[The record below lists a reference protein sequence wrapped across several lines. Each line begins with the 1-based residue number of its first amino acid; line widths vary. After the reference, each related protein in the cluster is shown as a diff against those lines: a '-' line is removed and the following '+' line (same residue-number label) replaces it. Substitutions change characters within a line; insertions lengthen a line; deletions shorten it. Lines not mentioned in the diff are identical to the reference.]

1 MRSNR
6 TSRIVLALTVLL
18 SSLSALPEA
27 HAAAPG
33 SLGLGVDVLPANSNE
48 DSTLGADGSLWFLLP
63 PGKTGTRSFRVN
75 SVANVAMNLSV
86 TLGFGEYRDGVSAF
100 NDSKKSEIAQWA
112 KFSDTEFSLQPGAS
126 KVISISFNVPKD
138 AQIKANLA
146 TVFVKGVS
154 QSLQGNKPGFSV
166 GGAARVAIPVFLGV
180 GTAAQISINFKIV
193 STSIRNVEGKRL
205 AYIRIHNIGKTP
217 VAPTGFIR
225 VQAQQGSISIPDPI
239 KVQSSTV
246 VPGEMRD
253 VIFLVPAYI
262 PNGKW
267 TFMEEFQQGPISQT
281 AQADIALTKPSIFT
295 KTNILRFSI
304 FVISLTILHF
314 SLRYLRRSKSK
325 PENPAEMD
333 QIELELALEQ
343 IRKRNLRSQRTKKS
357 AATTKPAKKVAK
369 KAVAKK
375 GTAKKATKK
384 AAVKKVPA
392 KKAPAKKVVAK
403 KKATKKAAV
412 KKR

>member
-1 MRSNR
+1 MRSTR
-6 TSRIVLALTVLL
+6 ASQIVLALAVLV
-18 SSLSALPEA
+18 SSLSVLPEA
-27 HAAAPG
+27 YAAAPG

-63 PGKTGTRSFRVN
+63 PGKSGTRSFRVN
-75 SVANVAMNLSV
+75 SVANIAMNLSV
-86 TLGFGEYRDGVSAF
+86 SLGFGEYRDGISAF
-100 NDSKKSEIAQWA
+100 NDSKKSDIAQWA
-112 KFSDTEFSLQPGAS
+112 KFSDSEFSLQPGAS
-126 KVISISFNVPKD
+126 KVISITFNVPKD

-146 TVFVKGVS
+146 TVFVKGTALAL
-154 QSLQGNKPGFSV
+154 QSNKSGFSV

-193 STSIRNVEGKRL
+193 STSIRNVDGKRL
-205 AYIRIHNIGKTP
+205 AYIRIHNVGKTP

-281 AQADIALTKPSIFT
+281 AEADISLTKPSIFT
-295 KTNILRFSI
+295 KANILRFSI
-304 FVISLTILHF
+304 FVISLIILYF
-314 SLRYLRRSKSK
+314 SLRFLRKPKSK
-325 PENPAEMD
+325 TENPAEVD
-333 QIELELALEQ
+333 LVELELALEQ
-343 IRKRNLRSQRTKKS
+343 IRKRNLRSQRAKK
-357 AATTKPAKKVAK
+357 TTAKKTPAKKSVAK
-369 KAVAKK
+369 KS
-375 GTAKKATKK
+375 TAKKASKK
-384 AAVKKVPA
+384 VAVKKAPA

-403 KKATKKAAV
+403 KKAAKKAAT

>member
-6 TSRIVLALTVLL
+6 TSRIVLALAIFL

-63 PGKTGTRSFRVN
+63 PGKIGTRSFRVN

-86 TLGFGEYRDGVSAF
+86 SLGFGEYRDGISAF
-100 NDSKKSEIAQWA
+100 NDSKKSDIAPWA

-126 KVISISFNVPKD
+126 KVISITFNVPKD

-146 TVFVKGVS
+146 TVFVKAVS
-154 QSLQGNKPGFSV
+154 QSLQSNKSGFSV

-180 GTAAQISINFKIV
+180 GTSAQISINFKIV
-193 STSIRNVEGKRL
+193 STAIKNVEGKRL
-205 AYIRIHNIGKTP
+205 AYIRIHNVGKTP

-295 KTNILRFSI
+295 KANILRFSI
-304 FVISLTILHF
+304 LVISLIILFF
-314 SLRYLRRSKSK
+314 SLRYLRKSKSK
-325 PENPAEMD
+325 TENPAEAD
-333 QIELELALEQ
+333 LIELEQALEQ
-343 IRKRNLRSQRTKKS
+343 IRKRNLRSQSTKKS
-357 AATTKPAKKVAK
+357 GVTKKPAKKAAK
-369 KAVAKK
+369 KTAAKK
-375 GTAKKATKK
+375 SAAKKATKK
-384 AAVKKVPA
+384 AAVR
-392 KKAPAKKVVAK
+392 KAPAKKAVAN